1 MSKTQG
7 AREDRFLVELIG
19 PAGAGKSSLLRAL
32 RQRDARIC
40 GNVEISRLTYLRDI
54 PPLLPTFA
62 KFHRPFRGLR
72 QKEMKRVLYL
82 TTLRRLLSDSGA
94 DTRRI
99 QVLDEGPVYMLTRML
114 CLGEP
119 CFENE
124 AFHLWWDVAVAQWAR
139 RLRLVVCLDAAP
151 YVLARRIRRRPG
163 RPPISDTT
171 DGSLLPFLEKYR
183 RGYDRVVH
191 QLTTA
196 GGPALVAFDT
206 SCVNIDWVAS
216 QVLGAIR
223 AEGE

>member
-1 MSKTQG
+1 VSKTAG
-7 AREDRFLVELIG
+7 ARDDRCLVELIG

-40 GNVEISRLTYLRDI
+40 GNVEISCLTYLRDI
-54 PPLLPTFA
+54 PPLLATFA

-72 QKEMKRVLYL
+72 QKEMKRVLHL
-82 TTLRRLLSDSGA
+82 TTLGRVLRAPEAEGPH
-94 DTRRI
+94 I

-119 CFENE
+119 RFDNE
-124 AFHLWWDVAVAQWAR
+124 AFHLWWDVAVSQWAR

-163 RPPISDTT
+163 PPPISDTT

-183 RGYDRVVH
+183 RCYDRVVH
-191 QLTTA
+191 QLTEA
-196 GGPALVAFDT
+196 GGPAPVTFDT
-206 SCVNIDWVAS
+206 SCLTIDSLANH
-216 QVLGAIR
+216 VLGAIR
-223 AEGE
+223 ATGE